1 MQILE
6 DITDTNGTTNLV
18 NITQVCK
25 KANTGKRITKS
36 NEQNDVDYTCRL
48 HINFH
53 LRLHHSNINQHIT
66 FNNWSVNITVK
77 RPKTKT
83 AYWSRIRK
91 KAPKVPD
98 ITCPAID
105 SVLNKLEKQ
114 VNRALTMKQF
124 KTIERKLEKLRIANE
139 KLRESG
145 IYWHDACKDT
155 VRDLLGKKK
164 MR

>member
-1 MQILE
+1 MPKKPH
-6 DITDTNGTTNLV
+6 TRTT
-18 NITQVCK
+18 
-25 KANTGKRITKS
+25 
-36 NEQNDVDYTCRL
+36 
-48 HINFH
+48 
-53 LRLHHSNINQHIT
+53 
-66 FNNWSVNITVK
+66 
-77 RPKTKT
+77 
-83 AYWSRIRK
+83 YWAKIRK

-114 VNRALTMKQF
+114 VDRALTIKQF
-124 KTIERKLEKLRIANE
+124 KTIERKLEKLRTANE

-145 IYWHDACKDT
+145 IYWHDACKAT